1 MLQTNRA
8 SATIPFRQIAGSRK
22 NTRLRQSA
30 CQMLRRA
37 RDFAAS
43 LYESQC
49 QPDGAALHHAY
60 THCSAPALA
69 DPWPKCIFS
78 AGAVI
83 FLDNRAIPGDLR

>member
-1 MLQTNRA
+1 
-8 SATIPFRQIAGSRK
+8 
-22 NTRLRQSA
+22 
-30 CQMLRRA
+30 MLRRA